1 MNGGSSVN
9 DFNNVNSVNSSNIVN
24 TNSVNSV
31 IVISLQRGATSTSDA
46 IFPFSLFLLDDC
58 PESR

>member
-24 TNSVNSV
+24 NNSVNSV
-31 IVISLQRGATSTSDA
+31 IVISLQRTSDA
-46 IFPFSLFLLDDC
+46 IFQFPVST
-58 PESR
+58 R